1 MTDHADNPTSQS
13 PAPPDD
19 QIYGL
24 LAEFE
29 DVDTVVRAARQM
41 RDEGFEQ
48 WDVHS
53 PFPIHGID
61 KDMGAKP
68 TILPWIVLIMGVM
81 GCVGGLFIA
90 WWSNATSFGFVP
102 TYELRGYEFLISGK
116 PVFSL
121 PANIPVI
128 FETTILLAAFGAVF
142 GMLILNELPLLSNP
156 LLKKPRFQRVTS
168 DRFFIS
174 VKWSDPKY
182 DREQTAATL
191 KELGATAVEEVEY

>member
-1 MTDHADNPTSQS
+1 MTDPADNPPPASDSQT
-13 PAPPDD
+13 PEL
-19 QIYGL
+19 YGL

-29 DVDTVVRAARQM
+29 DVDAVMKAARHM

-61 KDMGAKP
+61 EAMGIKP
-68 TILPWIVLIMGVM
+68 TILPWIVLGGGVA
-81 GCVGGLFIA
+81 GCLGGLFIA
-90 WWSNATSFGFVP
+90 WWANATSFGFVP

-116 PVFSL
+116 PLFSL

-142 GMLILNELPLLSNP
+142 GMLILNQLPLLSHP
-156 LLKKPRFQRVTS
+156 LLKKPRFERVTS
-168 DRFFIS
+168 DRFFVS
-174 VKWSDPKY
+174 VKWSDPKF
-182 DREQTAATL
+182 DRQRTAEML
-191 KELGATAVEEVEY
+191 RELGASCVEEVEY